1 MKYAIIDI
9 EATGGSPKRDKITEV
24 AIYLYD
30 GNQVVD
36 SFISL
41 INPETDIPPFIRKL
55 TGISNDMVSTAPTFE
70 RVADRIQAITE
81 GAVFVAHNVQ
91 FDYSYIKAEFK
102 RLGYDFSRQKLCTVK
117 LSRKIFPDLPSY
129 SLGKLCAELEIPL
142 SNRHRASGDAFATVK
157 LFSLLRENDS
167 EKHIQHSLSRKVIED
182 LLPNGMTLAFLED
195 LPEETGVY
203 YFHNNKGNVI
213 YTGRTNDIRRRV
225 IQHFVNKTPNSK
237 LWSMVQNT
245 FDVSSEV
252 TGSELI
258 SQILESYEIIRLKP
272 RYNRHRRA
280 SVYQYGIF
288 KSYNKEG
295 YLSLSIRKIQKGE
308 KTTIA
313 FGKQIHAQS
322 ALEKAAKQ
330 FRLCARLCGLEPSKL
345 RKNQACSYTKQRL
358 CKGACMGKEDPKSYN
373 YRVHKAL
380 ALFEYKHANFM
391 IIGEGRTIH
400 EKSIVCI
407 ENNQFIGF
415 GYFEPEV
422 EPTLEVV
429 KDGLRYYPHNSY
441 IDKII
446 QKYLTKNISDKIVT
460 Y

>member
-9 EATGGSPKRDKITEV
+9 EATGGSPKRDKITEI

-30 GNQVVD
+30 GGEVVD
-36 SFISL
+36 SFASL
-41 INPETDIPPFIRKL
+41 INPETEIPPFIRKL
-55 TGISNDMVSTAPTFE
+55 TGISNEMVSTAPTFGDVAS
-70 RVADRIQAITE
+70 RVQTITE
-81 GAVFVAHNVQ
+81 DAVFVAHNVQ
-91 FDYSYIKAEFK
+91 FDYAYIKAEFK
-102 RLGYDFSRQKLCTVK
+102 RLGYDFSRPKLCTVK

-129 SLGKLCAELEIPL
+129 SLGKLCAQLEIPL

-157 LFSLLRENDS
+157 LFDLLKENDS
-167 EKHIQHSLSRKVIED
+167 EEHIQHSLSRKAIED

-203 YFHNNKGNVI
+203 YFHDSQGRVI
-213 YTGRTNDIRRRV
+213 YIGRTNDIRRRV

-237 LWSMVQNT
+237 LWTMVQNVC
-245 FDVSSEV
+245 DVSHEV

-258 SQILESYEIIRLKP
+258 GQILESYEIVRLKP
-272 RYNRHRRA
+272 KYNRQRRA
-280 SVYQYGIF
+280 SPYQYGIF
-288 KSYNKEG
+288 KIYDKTG
-295 YLSLSIRKIQKGE
+295 YLNLKVRKIQKGD

-313 FGKQIHAQS
+313 FGKQMHAQN

-330 FRLCARLCGLEPSKL
+330 FKLCAKLCDLEPSRNK
-345 RKNQACSYTKQRL
+345 RNKACIYTKQRL
-358 CKGACMGKEDPKSYN
+358 CKGACMGKEEARTYN
-373 YRVHKAL
+373 YRVHRAL
-380 ALFEYKHANFM
+380 SLFEYKDENFM

-400 EKSIVCI
+400 EKSVVCI
-407 ENNQFIGF
+407 EKNQFIGF

-422 EPTLEVV
+422 EPTIEVV
-429 KDGLRYYPHNSY
+429 KDGLRYFDPNPY

-446 QKYLTKNISDKIVT
+446 QKYLGKNIPEKLVT